1 MENMVPLTP
10 EEMAQASGGAA
21 VTVRLKTIDVRSGPS
36 LSYPVIATLSS
47 GVTLNTTGYVS
58 GSGQDAGR
66 WYMINKPAK
75 GWVSAA
81 DPGI

>member
-1 MENMVPLTP
+1 MENMIPLTP
-10 EEMAQASGGAA
+10 DEMEQASGG
-21 VTVRLKTIDVRSGPS
+21 VTTKVRLKTADVRTGPS
-36 LSYPVIATLSS
+36 VNYPVIATLSS

-81 DPGI
+81 DLGI

>member
-1 MENMVPLTP
+1 MENMIPLTP
-10 EEMAQASGGAA
+10 EEMAQANGGVA

-47 GVTLNTTGYVS
+47 GVTLNTTGCVS
-58 GSGQDAGR
+58 QDTGR

-81 DPGI
+81 DLGI

>member
-1 MENMVPLTP
+1 MDSMIPLTP
-10 EEMAQASGGAA
+10 EEMAQANGGVA

-58 GSGQDAGR
+58 GSEQDAGR
-66 WYMINKPAK
+66 WYMINKPVK

-81 DPGI
+81 DLGI